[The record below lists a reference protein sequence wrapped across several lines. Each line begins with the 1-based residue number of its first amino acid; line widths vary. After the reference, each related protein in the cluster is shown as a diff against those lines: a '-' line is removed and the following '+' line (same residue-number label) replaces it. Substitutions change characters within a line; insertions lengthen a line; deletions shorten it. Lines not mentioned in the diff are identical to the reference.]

1 VRRGIAAEDMRRRC
15 IEAMVRACLKS
26 APFMELRMDIRPAL
40 AALLLLTACAGR
52 EAHPVTVTRIT
63 DSALDCMS
71 IAREFEA
78 NEARVIATV
87 RERDGQNMK
96 NAALAAGAVIFL
108 PTLFF
113 MDLKGPERIE
123 LQALRARNQVLM
135 QLAAYKRCPMPAPR
149 VQGFYDAAP
158 L

>member
-1 VRRGIAAEDMRRRC
+1 MN
-15 IEAMVRACLKS
+15 L
-26 APFMELRMDIRPAL
+26 RPAL
-40 AALLLLTACAGR
+40 SILLLLTACAGR
-52 EAHPVTVTRIT
+52 EAHPVPVTRIT
-63 DSALDCMS
+63 DGALDCMS

-78 NEARVIATV
+78 NETQIIATV
-87 RERDGQNMK
+87 RERDGQNIK

-135 QLAAYKRCPMPAPR
+135 QLGAQKKCHMPPPR
-149 VQGFYDAAP
+149 VQGFYDTSAW
-158 L
+158 

>member
-1 VRRGIAAEDMRRRC
+1 
-15 IEAMVRACLKS
+15 
-26 APFMELRMDIRPAL
+26 
-40 AALLLLTACAGR
+40 
-52 EAHPVTVTRIT
+52 VTKIT

-78 NEARVIATV
+78 NEARIIATV

-123 LQALRARNQVLM
+123 LQALRGRNQVLM
-135 QLAAYKRCPMPAPR
+135 QLGAHKRCHMPAPR
-149 VQGFYDAAP
+149 VQGLYDTGA